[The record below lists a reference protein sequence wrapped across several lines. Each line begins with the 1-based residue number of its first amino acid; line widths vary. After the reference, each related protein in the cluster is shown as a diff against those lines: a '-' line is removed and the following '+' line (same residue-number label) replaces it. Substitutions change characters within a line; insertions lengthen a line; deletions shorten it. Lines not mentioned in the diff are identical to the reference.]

1 MELEKPTESES
12 KSEATEMTQNKED
25 KKETKEDPIKKNDDK
40 LVDELDIKTQEVNV
54 GGMSP
59 MAESSNK
66 VSDSSTEDSGSLLNP
81 QRLPGDGEHTLEEGP
96 QKAAEAI
103 SEEVIEEDDDE
114 GIDVSDGIDLDGDG
128 RIKLFERGL
137 ENEKKGKLKSALKCY
152 MACLRGLKPHTNFPL
167 LPQCLRNVADI
178 FYRQEEYEKA
188 IHFIQAEK
196 IYYESAL
203 IDTTDIQMKLEEAQK
218 DQSLPSD
225 ITEDTIRAD
234 EFEELAKICLDK
246 KQPQLALEYAGKA
259 TKIRQSI
266 LGDNHPVTISSLD
279 FFTKVYAEAGADQY
293 QDSMKRFE
301 NQGAGDLSDQEIE
314 MMIPGSS
321 EREPQSILRRRKPGE
336 RDTEKR
342 VRFDDSVKKSEDEE
356 QCAKIFLWILFAI
369 CGVMLLILGVYL
381 YCHMSTGSSCQSYR
395 HQIKHIWDR
404 IKYYYYHY
412 TQSKLRK
419 FV

>member
-1 MELEKPTESES
+1 MEKGKATGSES

-25 KKETKEDPIKKNDDK
+25 KDETTEDPTKKNDDK
-40 LVDELDIKTQEVNV
+40 LAPNLDTKTQEVNID
-54 GGMSP
+54 GTPPMSEP
-59 MAESSNK
+59 CAE
-66 VSDSSTEDSGSLLNP
+66 VSDSSNEDNKKLLNP
-81 QRLPGDGEHTLEEGP
+81 QRLPGDGEHQLGEGP
-96 QKAAEAI
+96 QKTAQEE
-103 SEEVIEEDDDE
+103 EEVIEEDDDE

-178 FYRQEEYEKA
+178 FYRQEQYEKA

-218 DQSLPSD
+218 DQTLPSD
-225 ITEDTIRAD
+225 VTEDTIRAD

-301 NQGAGDLSDQEIE
+301 NQGAGDPSDQDVET
-314 MMIPGSS
+314 MIPQSS

-336 RDTEKR
+336 RDAEKR

-369 CGVMLLILGVYL
+369 CGVILLILGVYL
-381 YCHMSTGSSCQSYR
+381 YCHISSGSSCQSYK
-395 HQIKHIWDR
+395 HQIKHVWDR

>member
-1 MELEKPTESES
+1 MEKEKATGSES
-12 KSEATEMTQNKED
+12 KSEATKMIQNKED
-25 KKETKEDPIKKNDDK
+25 KDETTEDPTKKNEDK
-40 LVDELDIKTQEVNV
+40 LAPNLDTKTQEVNID
-54 GGMSP
+54 GTPPMSEP
-59 MAESSNK
+59 CAE
-66 VSDSSTEDSGSLLNP
+66 VSDSSNEDNKKLLNP
-81 QRLPGDGEHTLEEGP
+81 QRLPGDGEHQLGEGP
-96 QKAAEAI
+96 QKTAQEE
-103 SEEVIEEDDDE
+103 EEVLEEDDE
-114 GIDVSDGIDLDGDG
+114 HHYILNFVLD
-128 RIKLFERGL
+128 
-137 ENEKKGKLKSALKCY
+137 
-152 MACLRGLKPHTNFPL
+152 
-167 LPQCLRNVADI
+167 
-178 FYRQEEYEKA
+178 EKA

-218 DQSLPSD
+218 DQPLPSD
-225 ITEDTIRAD
+225 VTEDTIRAD

-301 NQGAGDLSDQEIE
+301 NQGAGDPSDQDVET
-314 MMIPGSS
+314 MIPQSS

-336 RDTEKR
+336 RDAEKR

-369 CGVMLLILGVYL
+369 CGVILLILGVYL
-381 YCHMSTGSSCQSYR
+381 YCHISSGSSCQSYK
-395 HQIKHIWDR
+395 HQIKHVWDR